1 MTMPDINPFANEAD
15 SIEIGDLT
23 IENRLDQV
31 SLYGELQLTKD
42 KRGLKHARALK
53 SVLEAV
59 VQALEADKN
68 LPDEIS
74 FKPADEVD
82 NPFK

>member
-1 MTMPDINPFANEAD
+1 MTMPAIDPFANEAD

-31 SLYGELQLTKD
+31 AIYGDIQLTKD
-42 KRGLKHARALK
+42 KRGLAHAKALK
-53 SVLEAV
+53 DVLDAV
-59 VQALEADKN
+59 VHALERDKN

-74 FKPADEVD
+74 SKPTDEVD